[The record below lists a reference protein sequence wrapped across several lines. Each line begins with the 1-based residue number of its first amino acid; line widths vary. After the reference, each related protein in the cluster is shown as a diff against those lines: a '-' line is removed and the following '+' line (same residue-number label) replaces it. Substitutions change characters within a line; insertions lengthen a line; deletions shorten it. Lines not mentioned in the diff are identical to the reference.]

1 MFTKHQLGI
10 HDFKTLE
17 RYHGIK
23 ITKKILPAAESF
35 LKQYFSALLH
45 PMNFYCF
52 SLCLKLLLFKIVIL
66 SLNIKRAYC
75 NVETFTKNNT
85 VNLIIR
91 YQARIWTN
99 IILILNIGMLI
110 KPLHLRD
117 YNFYE
122 DSEHSLV
129 SIRRVGCK

>member
-1 MFTKHQLGI
+1 MFTKRQLGI

-23 ITKKILPAAESF
+23 ITKKILPAADSF

-91 YQARIWTN
+91 Y
-99 IILILNIGMLI
+99 
-110 KPLHLRD
+110 
-117 YNFYE
+117 
-122 DSEHSLV
+122 
-129 SIRRVGCK
+129 